1 MERIRSGR
9 AAQILETTF
18 ILPPHPSGVS
28 VPAKGLRFEVAAIPS
43 AIGRAQH
50 HLHGSSSQEK
60 PPDQVELR

>member
-1 MERIRSGR
+1 MERLRSGH

-18 ILPPHPSGVS
+18 ILPPHSSGVFFC
-28 VPAKGLRFEVAAIPS
+28 PGEGFEVAATPS
-43 AIGRAQH
+43 AIGRAQQ